1 MILCRRSPAA
11 LVLLLLLGC
20 GGESSAPG
28 PAPAP
33 PSAPEPASSS
43 AASVPEPA
51 AAAVTDPFGYYFLDD
66 AAALPD
72 WARGI
77 DHLHL
82 STFDMK
88 GNEMVTVPLYG
99 FIRMKEDAGGAD
111 YKLVEPRIEGLHLTF
126 TTQEIG
132 GVSFAFEGDFQQ
144 PGEMPVVVPQGVAL
158 KGTLRRLEKGAPAGE
173 LNASFLYSAGD

>member
-1 MILCRRSPAA
+1 MRNLAAFAFILMASA
-11 LVLLLLLGC
+11 C
-20 GGESSAPG
+20 GGDASAPG
-28 PAPAP
+28 PAEAPPVAPAP
-33 PSAPEPASSS
+33 ASAPQ
-43 AASVPEPA
+43 PA
-51 AAAVTDPFGYYFLDD
+51 AAAVTDPFGYYFLDE

-88 GNEMVTVPLYG
+88 GDEMITVPLYG
-99 FIRMKEDAGGAD
+99 FIRMKEAAGGAD
-111 YKLVEPRIEGLHLTF
+111 FKLVDPRIEGLHLTF

-173 LNASFLYSAGD
+173 LNASFTYSAGD

>member
-1 MILCRRSPAA
+1 MILCRRSPAV

-20 GGESSAPG
+20 GGETSAPG

-33 PSAPEPASSS
+33 PSAPGPAPAS
-43 AASVPEPA
+43 APAPA
-51 AAAVTDPFGYYFLDD
+51 AAAVTDPFGYYFLDE

-88 GNEMVTVPLYG
+88 GDEMVTVPLYG

-111 YKLVEPRIEGLHLTF
+111 YKLVNPRIEGLHLTC

-144 PGEMPVVVPQGVAL
+144 PGAMPVVVPQGVAL

-173 LNASFLYSAGD
+173 LNASFSYSAGD

>member
-1 MILCRRSPAA
+1 MILCRRCSAA
-11 LVLLLLLGC
+11 LILLLLLGC
-20 GGESSAPG
+20 GGDASAPG
-28 PAPAP
+28 PAEAP
-33 PSAPEPASSS
+33 PAAPTPAS
-43 AASVPEPA
+43 APEPA
-51 AAAVTDPFGYYFLDD
+51 AAAVTDPFGYYFLDE

-88 GNEMVTVPLYG
+88 GDEMITVPLYG
-99 FIRMKEDAGGAD
+99 FIRMKEDAGGVD
-111 YKLVEPRIEGLHLTF
+111 YKLVNPRIEGLHLTF

-173 LNASFLYSAGD
+173 LNASFTYSAGD

>member
-1 MILCRRSPAA
+1 MILCRRSSAA

-28 PAPAP
+28 QAPVSPA
-33 PSAPEPASSS
+33 PSAPTPTPA
-43 AASVPEPA
+43 PEPA
-51 AAAVTDPFGYYFLDD
+51 AAAVTDPFGYYFLDGD
-66 AAALPD
+66 LPD

-88 GNEMVTVPLYG
+88 GDEMVTVPLYG

-111 YKLVEPRIEGLHLTF
+111 YKLVDPRIEGLHLTF

-173 LNASFLYSAGD
+173 LNASFTYSAGD

>member
-1 MILCRRSPAA
+1 MILCRRSSAA
-11 LVLLLLLGC
+11 LLLLLLLGC
-20 GGESSAPG
+20 DGEPSAS
-28 PAPAP
+28 APAP
-33 PSAPEPASSS
+33 VSPAPSTPTPRPA
-43 AASVPEPA
+43 PEPA
-51 AAAVTDPFGYYFLDD
+51 AAAVTDPFGYYFLDE

-88 GNEMVTVPLYG
+88 GDEMITVPLYG
-99 FIRMKEDAGGAD
+99 FIRMKEAGGGAD
-111 YKLVEPRIEGLHLTF
+111 FKLVDPRIEGLHLTF

-173 LNASFLYSAGD
+173 LNASFTYSAGD

>member
-1 MILCRRSPAA
+1 
-11 LVLLLLLGC
+11 
-20 GGESSAPG
+20 
-28 PAPAP
+28 
-33 PSAPEPASSS
+33 
-43 AASVPEPA
+43 
-51 AAAVTDPFGYYFLDD
+51 VTDPFGYYFLDE

-82 STFDMK
+82 STFDMQGDK
-88 GNEMVTVPLYG
+88 MVTVPLYG

-111 YKLVEPRIEGLHLTF
+111 FKLVGPRIEGLHLTF

-158 KGTLRRLEKGAPAGE
+158 KGTLRRLEKGAPVGE

>member
-1 MILCRRSPAA
+1 MKNAAACIFILMA
-11 LVLLLLLGC
+11 LGC
-20 GGESSAPG
+20 GGDTSAPG
-28 PAPAP
+28 PAEAP
-33 PSAPEPASSS
+33 P
-43 AASVPEPA
+43 SVPEPA
-51 AAAVTDPFGYYFLDD
+51 RASAPKPAPAAVTDPFGYYLLDE
-66 AAALPD
+66 AEALPD

-88 GNEMVTVPLYG
+88 GDEMLTVPLYG

-111 YKLVEPRIEGLHLTF
+111 YKLVDPRIEGLHLTF

>member
-1 MILCRRSPAA
+1 M

-20 GGESSAPG
+20 GGETSAPG

-33 PSAPEPASSS
+33 PVAPEPAPAS
-43 AASVPEPA
+43 APEPA
-51 AAAVTDPFGYYFLDD
+51 AAAVTDPFGYYFLDE
-66 AAALPD
+66 AEALPD

-88 GNEMVTVPLYG
+88 GDEMVTVPLYG

-111 YKLVEPRIEGLHLTF
+111 FKLVAPRIAGLHLTF
-126 TTQEIG
+126 STQEIG

-158 KGTLRRLEKGAPAGE
+158 KGTLRRLEKGAQAGE
-173 LNASFLYSAGD
+173 LSAGFFYSAGD

>member
-1 MILCRRSPAA
+1 MILCRRSSAA
-11 LVLLLLLGC
+11 FVLLLLLGC

-28 PAPAP
+28 PAPTP
-33 PSAPEPASSS
+33 SSAPAPA
-43 AASVPEPA
+43 PA
-51 AAAVTDPFGYYFLDD
+51 AAAVTDPFGYYFLDGE
-66 AAALPD
+66 LPD

-88 GNEMVTVPLYG
+88 GDEMVTVPLYG

-111 YKLVEPRIEGLHLTF
+111 FKLVEPRIEGLHLTF

-144 PGEMPVVVPQGVAL
+144 PGEMPVVVPQGVAI
-158 KGTLRRLEKGAPAGE
+158 KGTLRRLEKGSPAGE
-173 LNASFLYSAGD
+173 LNASFTYSAGD